1 MSSGNTAIKI
11 GIRNAAPVSAVLRV
25 RLANLKRSGMPRYE
39 QLRTALHELIREGIL
54 GPGVALP
61 AERELERVTSWSRVT
76 VRKALAQLVASGVV
90 TSRPGAGNFVGE
102 RIVRSFS
109 RLTSFTEDLRSRGLD
124 PKVEFL
130 AREIAIAS
138 SEEAMVLAI
147 TPGSRVVRLRR
158 LRSGS
163 GRPLAV
169 ENTVVPQSILPS
181 PDLVSVSLYETLER
195 LGLPPERAL
204 QRLHAVAL
212 DAATAA
218 LLHMT
223 QGTPGLRLERRAYLA
238 DGRCVEFTRSIYVA
252 DAYDFVAELRRE

>member
-1 MSSGNTAIKI
+1 LRTHLTALR
-11 GIRNAAPVSAVLRV
+11 RN
-25 RLANLKRSGMPRYE
+25 GQPRYE
-39 QLRTALHELIREGIL
+39 QLRVVLHQLIRDGIL

-61 AERELERVTSWSRVT
+61 AERELERLSGFSRVT
-76 VRKALAQLVASGVV
+76 VRKALQPLIAAGVV
-90 TSRPGAGNFVGE
+90 SSKPGSGNFVGE

-130 AREIAIAS
+130 RRESGDAT
-138 SEEAMVLAI
+138 SEEAMVLAVS
-147 TPGSRVVRLRR
+147 PGSRVVRLRR

-163 GRPLAV
+163 ERPLAV

-181 PDLVSVSLYETLER
+181 PDLVSVSLYETLES
-195 LGLPPERAL
+195 LGHPPERAL

-218 LLHMT
+218 LLKMP
-223 QGTPGLRLERRAYLA
+223 QGTPGLQLERRAYLA
-238 DGRCVEFTRSIYVA
+238 DGRAVEFTRSVYVA
-252 DAYDFVAELRRE
+252 DAYDFVAELRRA

>member
-1 MSSGNTAIKI
+1 M
-11 GIRNAAPVSAVLRV
+11 
-25 RLANLKRSGMPRYE
+25 
-39 QLRTALHELIREGIL
+39 
-54 GPGVALP
+54 ALP
-61 AERELERVTSWSRVT
+61 AERELERLTTWSRVT
-76 VRKALAQLVASGVV
+76 VRKALSQLIASGVV
-90 TSRPGAGNFVGE
+90 NSRAGAGNYVGE

-130 AREIAIAS
+130 EKEMGFAN
-138 SEEAMVLAI
+138 SEEAMALAI
-147 TPGSRVVRLRR
+147 SPGSRVVRLRR

-163 GRPLAV
+163 ERPLAV
-169 ENTVVPQSILPS
+169 ESTVVPQAILPS
-181 PDLVSVSLYETLER
+181 AELVSVSLYEALER
-195 LGLPPERAL
+195 LGFPPERAL

-218 LLHMT
+218 LLQMP

-238 DGRCVEFTRSIYVA
+238 DGRAVEFTRSIYVA